1 MPSADI
7 SSNWGKP
14 TLTMKQTY
22 NVPISTTV
30 DMCAERARGKLSHQ
44 NKKKRNDNY
53 INKHCD
59 HNFITPLADK

>member
-1 MPSADI
+1 MFMPSADI

-44 NKKKRNDNY
+44 NKKKETTTTS
-53 INKHCD
+53 INIVIIILSH
-59 HNFITPLADK
+59 H